1 MLANR
6 MSHLAKGIEKQFIK
20 TSNHLDGLSHG
31 LELSAPARPL
41 TTVAS
46 YSQTSAVVV
55 PTKLANIVT

>member
-1 MLANR
+1 M
-6 MSHLAKGIEKQFIK
+6 IDIK

-46 YSQTSAVVV
+46 YSQTSAVIV

>member
-1 MLANR
+1 M
-6 MSHLAKGIEKQFIK
+6 IDIK

-55 PTKLANIVT
+55 PTKLANIVTLIYIELKQSKDL